1 MQFAILTYWPFE
13 KQPERVSYLQDLL
26 EAAFSKDV
34 DSEIVRNN
42 AYLGVLLHK
51 YACNSAVLRR
61 PTKTGLEALAPE
73 LFPSARL
80 SAREAIGTAGY
91 EQKLQRLIT
100 EGRFIHPLD
109 GDRPSFADLA
119 HALAWTPGL
128 LGILCRCCGLVPE
141 QPVRAG
147 QAEELAAA
155 IGKARRHIVVVL
167 CDGMGVSTLHQHL
180 APDSF
185 LRRNNTRQ
193 LRAVFPATTPA
204 ALTTLATAAWPGQH
218 GLPGWELRDQKG
230 CEFPGA
236 AGVGPIQLTILD
248 AVVRDMR
255 TRKPVSDLGFD
266 ASDIYI
272 RKPWVSQ
279 GESSRRMKFVN
290 AYNGTEF
297 TNWYQDK
304 HCSSVMN
311 IPETALETLGQPEG
325 SQKAVEFFNAGV
337 DAVISSVTESE
348 EEGWQ
353 SYVYL
358 YTAHPDKHMHQ
369 LGVEHPE
376 VTAVMTGIDKSLSRL
391 WEHLRKLDA
400 TLIVTADHGHVTVK
414 PEEMVV
420 LPDDLLNCLEYAN
433 VGVHGKGR
441 HAYFHCRS
449 GRLQE
454 FQRLWDTYETL
465 RENFLLLPVDVAAEL
480 GLFGP
485 DPPLPEAQII
495 SITVDS
501 ESPRGCRDPPPEIFR
516 SVAEMQLRILGSE
529 EPDAESSCTLLL
541 PREAPCGFLRFL
553 ICKKFGQDEA
563 ALWMGWCQED
573 LEKLHQ
579 EAVTALMPSESHV
592 VLGKLRSDFGAW
604 QRRGLLIMASEFYIC
619 PAFIIKKRGVETM
632 MHMWRPGN
640 KAGRATG
647 GWKWLDTDKTGFELL
662 WKRDLLSDQSVALRI
677 PDTIVFKFNYPSV
690 WYFTSLDGTLK
701 RKHKSKLND
710 EYIFQQFLKR
720 PPACGIVAYYVRT
733 VVDAEDAH
741 KGLAENVPA
750 PTTIEYLN
758 EAQLHDFLFNRQR
771 EKGSGLLQKFLEPFG
786 DRNNMIRALWSP
798 KVCLLERR
806 LNCLNLND
814 TRYDMYERAVTF
826 EGPDFH
832 SEVTPVRGSTLAN
845 KVLHIAETI
854 VQHVKGATNDRVD
867 ITRLALN
874 FKVDHKDHLY
884 FLFASSV
891 RLSAPTGAL
900 PLEVNTKL
908 QVPEN
913 IHRAQSVSRVAPA
926 ILLRSCSCPTC
937 QEKVHEEMLFDVSYK
952 VIMEYEEQ
960 RLSAAKTLLPEAE
973 SSPRPQEVPEALQ
986 RLHPRLQ
993 AAEYATLKNELA
1005 FQEKSAAVCENCYL
1019 RFSTAQLGPVQRLA
1033 APELRTAMEE
1043 ALGDAEAALVGT
1055 GALDPERLALRREV
1069 TRRKILDRRA
1079 LEDALFDAAEVR
1091 VPLRKASSC
1100 PRLPS
1105 WGPDQQGYPLWA
1117 PTPVLRRPPPPK
1129 GAPPNATRLREA
1141 VTEAPLREKS
1151 RSKAQWRSWIQPFFA
1166 VVVCSW
1172 GKLLNHDA
1180 TSPLFKRWYRIG
1192 KSGPGKNWA
1201 V

>member
-1 MQFAILTYWPFE
+1 ATVRLT
-13 KQPERVSYLQDLL
+13 RL
-26 EAAFSKDV
+26 
-34 DSEIVRNN
+34 
-42 AYLGVLLHK
+42 
-51 YACNSAVLRR
+51 
-61 PTKTGLEALAPE
+61 GLE
-73 LFPSARL
+73 
-80 SAREAIGTAGY
+80 G
-91 EQKLQRLIT
+91 
-100 EGRFIHPLD
+100 D
-109 GDRPSFADLA
+109 G
-119 HALAWTPGL
+119 
-128 LGILCRCCGLVPE
+128 V
-141 QPVRAG
+141 
-147 QAEELAAA
+147 
-155 IGKARRHIVVVL
+155 
-167 CDGMGVSTLHQHL
+167 
-180 APDSF
+180 
-185 LRRNNTRQ
+185 NRQ
-193 LRAVFPATTPA
+193 L
-204 ALTTLATAAWPGQH
+204 
-218 GLPGWELRDQKG
+218 
-230 CEFPGA
+230 
-236 AGVGPIQLTILD
+236 
-248 AVVRDMR
+248 
-255 TRKPVSDLGFD
+255 
-266 ASDIYI
+266 
-272 RKPWVSQ
+272 
-279 GESSRRMKFVN
+279 
-290 AYNGTEF
+290 
-297 TNWYQDK
+297 
-304 HCSSVMN
+304 
-311 IPETALETLGQPEG
+311 
-325 SQKAVEFFNAGV
+325 
-337 DAVISSVTESE
+337 
-348 EEGWQ
+348 
-353 SYVYL
+353 
-358 YTAHPDKHMHQ
+358 
-369 LGVEHPE
+369 
-376 VTAVMTGIDKSLSRL
+376 
-391 WEHLRKLDA
+391 
-400 TLIVTADHGHVTVK
+400 
-414 PEEMVV
+414 
-420 LPDDLLNCLEYAN
+420 
-433 VGVHGKGR
+433 
-441 HAYFHCRS
+441 
-449 GRLQE
+449 
-454 FQRLWDTYETL
+454 
-465 RENFLLLPVDVAAEL
+465 
-480 GLFGP
+480 
-485 DPPLPEAQII
+485 
-495 SITVDS
+495 
-501 ESPRGCRDPPPEIFR
+501 
-516 SVAEMQLRILGSE
+516 
-529 EPDAESSCTLLL
+529 
-541 PREAPCGFLRFL
+541 
-553 ICKKFGQDEA
+553 
-563 ALWMGWCQED
+563 
-573 LEKLHQ
+573 
-579 EAVTALMPSESHV
+579 
-592 VLGKLRSDFGAW
+592 
-604 QRRGLLIMASEFYIC
+604 
-619 PAFIIKKRGVETM
+619 
-632 MHMWRPGN
+632 
-640 KAGRATG
+640 
-647 GWKWLDTDKTGFELL
+647 FELL

-832 SEVTPVRGSTLAN
+832 SEVTPVRGSILAN

-874 FKVDHKDHLY
+874 FKVDHKDHLH

-891 RLSAPTGAL
+891 RLSAATGAL

-960 RLSAAKTLLPEAE
+960 RLSAAKTLLPEAG
-973 SSPRPQEVPEALQ
+973 SSPRLEEVPEALQ

-1055 GALDPERLALRREV
+1055 GAKDPERLALRREV

-1079 LEDALFDAAEVR
+1079 LEDALFDAAEAR
-1091 VPLRKASSC
+1091 VPLRKAASC
-1100 PRLPS
+1100 PKLPS

-1117 PTPVLRRPPPPK
+1117 PTPVLRRPAPPK

-1151 RSKAQWRSWIQPFFA
+1151 RSKASQLNGEPYLKAIQDFASSHQRRAAEVLGPRAGEKLVALTRKGPKVPATGGDVPERIPSDEEEVAREQVRKYVSRHSSAISTPTTRPPSHLDGNGSAPSSNPTSRPSTRPSSRGVVGRSSRPSSSPSVGIGSRGGRPRPASSPMVRGQSWREVLRA
-1166 VVVCSW
+1166 AEATR
-1172 GKLLNHDA
+1172 DA
-1180 TSPLFKRWYRIG
+1180 ETQNSTTSP
-1192 KSGPGKNWA
+1192 
-1201 V
+1201 